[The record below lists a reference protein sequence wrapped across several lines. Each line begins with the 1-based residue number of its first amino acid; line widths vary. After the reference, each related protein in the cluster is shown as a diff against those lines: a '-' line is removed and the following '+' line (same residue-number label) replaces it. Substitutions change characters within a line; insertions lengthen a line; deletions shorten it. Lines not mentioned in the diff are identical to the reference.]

1 MKRILVIA
9 NNRKEWTYFTE
20 TLQWK
25 CSKHTHPYKQ
35 VAEAFHDLVADIRYS
50 VVYNNQFMQERL
62 AGQLFDDYVLLCDEK
77 NVDIGLVMSYIR
89 GDKL

>member
-1 MKRILVIA
+1 MQRILVIT
-9 NNRKEWTYFTE
+9 NNRKEWGFFTE

-25 CSKHTHPYKQ
+25 CSKQNQPYKQ
-35 VAEAFHDLVADIRYS
+35 VAEAFHDLVANIRYS
-50 VVYNNQFMQERL
+50 VIYNNQFMQDRL

>member
-1 MKRILVIA
+1 MQRILVIA
-9 NNRKEWTYFTE
+9 NNRREWDHFCE
-20 TLQWK
+20 TLQFV
-25 CSKHTHPYKQ
+25 CSKHNDPYKQ
-35 VAEAFHDLVADIRYS
+35 VAEAFHDLVVDTRYS
-50 VVYNNQFMQERL
+50 VIYNNQFMQDRL